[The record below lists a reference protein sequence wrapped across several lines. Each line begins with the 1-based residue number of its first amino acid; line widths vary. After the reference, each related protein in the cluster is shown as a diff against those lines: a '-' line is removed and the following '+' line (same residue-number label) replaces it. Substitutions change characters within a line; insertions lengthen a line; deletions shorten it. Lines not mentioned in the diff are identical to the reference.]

1 MIVSHLRQFLN
12 SELAVK
18 LYHFLDDLVLGA
30 VEVRVVLELPWVV
43 PALLC
48 DPLLL
53 SWLEL
58 ALELAVVLANDS
70 LGRIVE
76 AVADIVGTLR
86 YMLKAINIVA
96 YQRLAVGPQALHLL
110 RVEASVLDRAVVPLL
125 VFELE
130 VIIEEVLAR
139 DQLSSVPF
147 GNVTTLKFE

>member
-86 YMLKAINIVA
+86 YMLKAINVVT

-130 VIIEEVLAR
+130 VIIEEVLAG

>member
-76 AVADIVGTLR
+76 AVTDIVGTLR

-96 YQRLAVGPQALHLL
+96 YQCLAVGPQALHLL